1 MTVRKNAVAI
11 DSALLFRQYL
21 PQEGKLSTIEAAK
34 AVFIETQQRK
44 EAMSGRLIRSASA
57 CPPAGQRG
65 GERIE
70 RFGGSSPV
78 PLRVRD
84 AAGKYA
90 GDRKTERL

>member
-1 MTVRKNAVAI
+1 MTVRKNAVAMNKRPP
-11 DSALLFRQYL
+11 F
-21 PQEGKLSTIEAAK
+21 P
-34 AVFIETQQRK
+34 AVFAAGGKI
-44 EAMSGRLIRSASA
+44 IHDRSSQGCFYKDAAEKGGHGNLPSQA
-57 CPPAGQRG
+57 PVPALRQDNEEERG
-65 GERIE
+65 FE

>member
-1 MTVRKNAVAI
+1 MTVRKNAVAMNKRPP
-11 DSALLFRQYL
+11 F
-21 PQEGKLSTIEAAK
+21 P
-34 AVFIETQQRK
+34 AVFAAGGNSIHDRRERRPWEYPIT
-44 EAMSGRLIRSASA
+44 SASA